1 LTGPPGCRGAEPCGS
16 PSGARQ
22 IEPVFCAARI
32 QINWRRFP
40 ATALPTPPCAPLSH
54 ARRVFEG
61 SGAKRARAG
70 NGCCNTALGR
80 LRVRYATGE
89 AVRDSWAPHRG
100 RSERTAPVPFH
111 TLPEKRGALRSSG
124 VPTLGAAVEPAAS
137 RTGETPQG
145 AGEHPQTRCVEGFV
159 GAWRFASPVSISHRG
174 HPKVGEAS
182 CRTRRKGL
190 LLGRLGSVRGA
201 PSCAPRPLADG
212 ALGNSEEGS
221 GWGALRGRA
230 QATRAASPA
239 GSSARRPS
247 N

>member
-1 LTGPPGCRGAEPCGS
+1 MRVSQRGQANRAGLLRSPHTNQLAAFPGHGFAHTTVRAPVSRSPGLRRG
-16 PSGARQ
+16 
-22 IEPVFCAARI
+22 
-32 QINWRRFP
+32 RR
-40 ATALPTPPCAPLSH
+40 
-54 ARRVFEG
+54 
-61 SGAKRARAG
+61 KRARAG